1 MSNSDIHEFRQV
13 LADSIKALR
22 VNAGLTQVELSNRL
36 GVSVV
41 HISTLEN
48 GHALP
53 SIDLLRAYNS
63 ICGRDPYILAD
74 EILYRKKDKP

>member
-1 MSNSDIHEFRQV
+1 MMSNSDIHEFRQV

-22 VNAGLTQVELSNRL
+22 VKAGLTQVELSDRL

-53 SIDLLRAYNS
+53 SIELLRAYDS
-63 ICGRDPYILAD
+63 IFGADPYCTANQRI
-74 EILYRKKDKP
+74 KQ